1 MKAIQNLIITLQV
14 HENELTTLP
23 SYNFRQVKS
32 LSRPQLFQSLKK
44 LTKKRNLQLMP
55 IEIIEMGS
63 INVHYVD

>member
-14 HENELTTLP
+14 HENEQTTLP

-32 LSRPQLFQSLKK
+32 LSRPQFFQSLKK